1 MYARFC
7 DASRAHTEQLYC
19 LECRKPRTLMGNKLY
34 LTLSMLCT
42 ATYTQNQTKC
52 LMNQTWQK
60 SGQDLIICIALTF
73 RISRTKT
80 LRVEYIGDEFPLRTV
95 KVYALQIFDSL
106 ISYSSANIFAN
117 IRVLDHSLTPSTLCC
132 RT

>member
-1 MYARFC
+1 MHARFC

-52 LMNQTWQK
+52 LMNQNWQK
-60 SGQDLIICIALTF
+60 SGQDLSICIALTCQ
-73 RISRTKT
+73 ISGT
-80 LRVEYIGDEFPLRTV
+80 LHVKYIGDEFALETV

-106 ISYSSANIFAN
+106 ISYSSANIF
-117 IRVLDHSLTPSTLCC
+117 CEY
-132 RT
+132 